1 MKRKTNRAARL
12 LLGMLLISVLLCP
25 LGVSAQAETTN
36 FNGTTALS
44 PALSVLAAQN
54 EMAVATL
61 CGNDYYFSEDIFA
74 RCLNLSSVEAI
85 TVVALPEVTEGELLM
100 GAERVSVGQRIEAK
114 ALSQLCFSAVDDAA
128 REASFIFS
136 PAGGGYEM
144 VCTIHV
150 LSEVN
155 YSPTVSLATS
165 AALAMSTYRDFV
177 GYGTLSA
184 YDPEGDAL
192 VFEVVVAPEDGVV
205 VMTDRTCGE
214 YVYLPRDGFVGKDS
228 FCYVARDEYG
238 NYSAMAEVSVT
249 VQSRSTKLVY
259 ADMTGRRE
267 YNAALHLTEA
277 GIMQGTQSA
286 EVWNFNPDK
295 EVNRGEFLVMAM
307 QAMGVSS
314 VPSVNDTGF
323 DDDEQIAAELK
334 GYVAAA
340 RDLGY
345 IEGVSGADGSL
356 CFAPDATITRA
367 EAAVILNR
375 MVGGG
380 EDVTVSVMPTFAD
393 GQDIPVWA
401 SEAIAALNAKGIL
414 STVGGAISP
423 NANVTR
429 ADAAM
434 MLSAMMRLK

>member
-1 MKRKTNRAARL
+1 MKRKTKRLARA
-12 LLGMLLISVLLCP
+12 VLAVLTVATLVLCP
-25 LGVSAQAETTN
+25 LSVSAKETLSAT
-36 FNGTTALS
+36 GSAVLS
-44 PALSVLAAQN
+44 PALSVLAAEN

-61 CGNDYYFSEDIFA
+61 CGNDYYFSEDVFA
-74 RCLNLSSVEAI
+74 RTLNLSAVDAI
-85 TVVALPEVTEGELLM
+85 TVLALPEVTEGELLM

-114 ALSQLCFSAVDDAA
+114 ELSMLCFAAVDDSA
-128 REASFIFS
+128 RQASFTFS
-136 PAGGGYEM
+136 PSGGGYEM
-144 VCTIHV
+144 VCNIHV

-165 AALAMSTYRDFV
+165 AALAVSTYRDFV

-192 VFEVVVAPEDGVV
+192 VFEVVKAPKDGVV
-205 VMTDRTCGE
+205 VMTDRACGE
-214 YVYLPRDGFVGKDS
+214 YVYLPREGFVGEDS

-238 NYSAMAEVSVT
+238 NYSAMAQVNVT
-249 VQSRSTKLVY
+249 VQARSSKIVY
-259 ADMTGRRE
+259 ADMAGRRE
-267 YNAALHLTEA
+267 YNAVLHLTEA
-277 GIMQGTQSA
+277 GIMQGVQSE
-286 EVWNFNPDK
+286 EVWNFDPDS

-307 QAMGVSS
+307 QAIGVGS
-314 VPSVNDTGF
+314 VPKVSDTGF
-323 DDDEQIAAELK
+323 DDDEQIGEELK

-356 CFAPDATITRA
+356 CFSPNATITRA
-367 EAAVILNR
+367 EAAVILCR
-375 MVGGG
+375 MIGSG
-380 EDVTVSVMPTFAD
+380 EDVTVSIMPTFAD

-401 SEAIAALNAKGIL
+401 SEAIAALNVRGVL
-414 STVGGAISP
+414 SAVGGAISP

-429 ADAAM
+429 ADAAS

>member
-1 MKRKTNRAARL
+1 MKRQTKYTAQIFGAL
-12 LLGMLLISVLLCP
+12 LLMAALLLCP
-25 LGVSAQAETTN
+25 LGVSAEEAQSTA
-36 FNGTTALS
+36 GTAMLS
-44 PALSVLAAQN
+44 PALSVLAAEN

-61 CGNDYYFSEDIFA
+61 CGNDYYFSEDVFA
-74 RCLNLSSVEAI
+74 RSLNLSAVDAI

-100 GAERVSVGQRIEAK
+100 GSERVSVGQRIEAK
-114 ALSQLCFSAVDDAA
+114 DLQLLCFAAVDDAA
-128 REASFIFS
+128 RQTSFTFS

-144 VCTIHV
+144 VCNIHV
-150 LSEVN
+150 LSKVN

-165 AALAMSTYRDFV
+165 AMLCVSTYRDFV

-192 VFEVVVAPEDGVV
+192 VFEVVKAPKDGVV
-205 VMTDRTCGE
+205 VMTDRACGE
-214 YVYLPRDGFVGKDS
+214 YVYLPRDGFVGEDS

-238 NYSAMAEVSVT
+238 NYSAMAQVSVT
-249 VQSRSTKLVY
+249 VQARSTKIVY

-267 YNAALHLTEA
+267 YNAALHMTEA
-277 GIMQGTQSA
+277 GIMQGVQSE
-286 EVWNFNPDK
+286 EVWRFEPDRT
-295 EVNRGEFLVMAM
+295 VNRGEFLVMAM
-307 QAMGVSS
+307 QAMGVGS
-314 VPSVNDTGF
+314 VPNVSDTGF
-323 DDDEQIAAELK
+323 DDDEKIAAELK

-356 CFAPDATITRA
+356 CFSPEATITRA
-367 EAAVILNR
+367 EAAVILSR

-380 EDVTVSVMPTFAD
+380 EDVTVSVMPVFAD

-401 SEAIAALNAKGIL
+401 SEAIAVLSTKGIL

-429 ADAAM
+429 ADAAS